1 MTQDNTEMVEPVD
14 TPIEN
19 TTSDDVTQPEDVENT
34 VETPLNEVSQSEP
47 IFEPLEI
54 EETNSNLP
62 KPEEKPV
69 DPEEKPVE
77 KIEIKP
83 VENTDEQT
91 ETPRIEKDRLESE
104 NTNLQAQAEKIE
116 KKRAEVQALVLR
128 NEQLLKSIE
137 SVNLDNADKLLK
149 IEEATRSA
157 RSESDAHNEEL
168 RALRTKWQEI
178 INNSSRMDSLATQA
192 KLLITIFRNEV
203 IKFVQ
208 LHGPDVNIPEL
219 TQEHKEIVAK
229 TIAPHLF
236 NEEIYK

>member
-104 NTNLQAQAEKIE
+104 NTNLQAQLESRQNEIKEQNFTISNEAEKLE

-168 RALRTKWQEI
+168 RALRTK
-178 INNSSRMDSLATQA
+178 
-192 KLLITIFRNEV
+192 
-203 IKFVQ
+203 
-208 LHGPDVNIPEL
+208 
-219 TQEHKEIVAK
+219 
-229 TIAPHLF
+229 
-236 NEEIYK
+236 

>member
-47 IFEPLEI
+47 IFEPLE
-54 EETNSNLP
+54 
-62 KPEEKPV
+62 
-69 DPEEKPVE
+69 
-77 KIEIKP
+77 
-83 VENTDEQT
+83 
-91 ETPRIEKDRLESE
+91 KDRLESE
-104 NTNLQAQAEKIE
+104 NTNLQAQLESRQNEIKEQNFTISNEAEKLE